1 MARKVKRPEP
11 QSDGTAD
18 DLTVLQ
24 PNRSL
29 PIGGRTVTVREL
41 GFFESLRLHAEI
53 AGLVSDLVEQ
63 TDDGNVDLARLHR
76 VCAQH
81 PDATVALLAQAS
93 DQPVEWVRA
102 LSAGHGDLLLLT
114 FWAVNADFF
123 LQRVI
128 AALELRRAAPAATG
142 PVSSPP

>member
-1 MARKVKRPEP
+1 MARKVKRPQP
-11 QSDGTAD
+11 VAD
-18 DLTVLQ
+18 EVAILQ
-24 PNRSL
+24 PNRTL
-29 PIGGRTVTVREL
+29 PIGGRKVTVREI
-41 GFFESLRLHAEI
+41 GFFESLHLHTEVA
-53 AGLVSDLVEQ
+53 ALVADLVEQ
-63 TDDGNVDLARLHR
+63 TDDGNVDLSRLHR

-93 DQPVEWVRA
+93 DQSPEWVSA
-102 LSAGHGDLLLLT
+102 LGAGHGDLLLLT

-128 AALELRRAAPAATG
+128 AALELRRAVQATTG